1 MTPPSTAADTRR
13 ATIIAIS
20 LTILAYAIFNVGD
33 AILKLLTQGH
43 LHTAQII
50 IVNCSFIITFAALGG
65 YLKDGKKA
73 FVMQSP
79 KLICLRA
86 VFSAIVGVL
95 NVMALPHIKLTTFY
109 TLVFTSPFWVA
120 LLAMLFL
127 KEKMQFN
134 RLLVILAGF
143 STIAFVFRPGAGL
156 FDQWALMILVGAF
169 FYSCGLITLRKMGPK
184 ESRTMLIIVGSA
196 VSMLLVVPMIP
207 GNFRPL
213 ELHEWGLFAL
223 MGVLS
228 AISVNCIAYAF
239 QTAPAASVVAPFHYT
254 QIVWGALLGY
264 YMFDETP
271 DDRVILGAACIIAAG
286 LYLIF
291 SETRKKKPAKTKPI
305 DPAEL
310 PERAGPT

>member
-1 MTPPSTAADTRR
+1 MTPPSTAAEIRR
-13 ATIIAIS
+13 STIIAIS

-50 IVNCSFIITFAALGG
+50 IVNCSFIITFAAIGG

-79 KLICLRA
+79 KLICMRA

-120 LLAMLFL
+120 LLAAFFL
-127 KEKMQFN
+127 KEKLQLN
-134 RLLVILAGF
+134 RVLVILAGF
-143 STIAFVFRPGAGL
+143 SSVAFVFRPGAGL
-156 FDQWALMILVGAF
+156 FDIWAVMILIGAF
-169 FYSCGLITLRKMGPK
+169 FYSCGLVIMRKMGPK

-196 VSMLLVVPMIP
+196 ASMLLVLPAAP
-207 GNFRPL
+207 GNFRML

-291 SETRKKKPAKTKPI
+291 SETRKKKPAKIKPI